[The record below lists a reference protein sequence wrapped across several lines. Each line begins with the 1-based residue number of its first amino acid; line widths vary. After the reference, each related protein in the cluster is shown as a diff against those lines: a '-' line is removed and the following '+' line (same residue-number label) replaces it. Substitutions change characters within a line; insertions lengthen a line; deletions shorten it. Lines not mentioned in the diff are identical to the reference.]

1 MHSWFTSLCSRNEHI
16 IKQLHSSFKKYSLGG
31 HMKESEIYFESKEK
45 TPEEFFLSF
54 FLSFFFTG
62 TDTIGDIF

>member
-1 MHSWFTSLCSRNEHI
+1 
-16 IKQLHSSFKKYSLGG
+16 
-31 HMKESEIYFESKEK
+31 MKESEIYFESKEK

>member
-1 MHSWFTSLCSRNEHI
+1 
-16 IKQLHSSFKKYSLGG
+16 
-31 HMKESEIYFESKEK
+31 MKESEIYFESKEK

-54 FLSFFFTG
+54 FLSFFFFTG